1 MIPVRRLTVAAVLLG
16 AAGFLPG
23 CYAEAEP
30 AYVTSADVDYGYV
43 PAYYDGYVVY
53 YDTIGRPYYYNG
65 GSVVWIP
72 PSSPYYVG
80 LRNHWHAYGH
90 AYPRWYSSYGYRYH
104 GYRSA
109 PGYHGY
115 GGGYRGG
122 AYHAPPAYRGGGH
135 HHR

>member
-1 MIPVRRLTVAAVLLG
+1 MIPVRRLTVAAALLV

-30 AYVTSADVDYGYV
+30 AYVTSADVEYGYV

-53 YDTIGRPYYYNG
+53 YDTIGRPYYYDG
-65 GSVVWIP
+65 ASVVWIP

-80 LRNHWHAYGH
+80 LRNHWHVYGH

-104 GYRSA
+104 GYRGA

-115 GGGYRGG
+115 GGYRGG
-122 AYHAPPAYRGGGH
+122 TYHAPPAYRGGGG
-135 HHR
+135 HRHR